1 MESEG
6 FTEFSWASWVLRR
19 FIASQKNTRSF
30 QNDQNH
36 ILFVIIAIIIII
48 MLFKHQLAFTQMQ
61 SAYQKEWLICIG
73 CVTIHGLLREQNKAF
88 HGAFVVRARSIPKGK
103 FCAILLSACT
113 IERDFSSIT
122 GVSNAAFA
130 ICTFLPKVFAILR
143 ALLIK

>member
-1 MESEG
+1 M
-6 FTEFSWASWVLRR
+6 LRR
-19 FIASQKNTRSF
+19 FIASQKNARSF

-36 ILFVIIAIIIII
+36 LLFTIIAIIIIII

-88 HGAFVVRARSIPKGK
+88 HGAFVVRVRSIPKGK

-113 IERDFSSIT
+113 IERGFSSIT

-130 ICTFLPKVFAILR
+130 ICIFLPKVFAILR